1 MENDSSQNF
10 IPALINE
17 NSLVVKQ
24 KKELLELVGFETR
37 NKYSIE
43 KHDGTPIAFA
53 AEDGKG
59 LGAILFRHF
68 LGHWRSFSITIF
80 DTARSKVITAEH
92 PFRFLFSR
100 LIVKDQSGK
109 TIGAIQQRFSIFHKS
124 FDIVNESNQVVLT
137 TRAPIWKPWTFP
149 INKDEVEEAIILKRW
164 SGLFKEAFTDADQFT
179 INFHSKKLNL
189 KERQL
194 ILAATLLIDLVYFEN
209 KGSS

>member
-1 MENDSSQNF
+1 MDQSSPQPF
-10 IPALINE
+10 LVTLLNE
-17 NSLVVKQ
+17 HSFVVKQ
-24 KKELLELVGFETR
+24 KKELLELAGFETR

-43 KHDGTPIAFA
+43 KQDGTPIAFA

-68 LGHWRSFSITIF
+68 LGHWRTFSITIF
-80 DTARSKVITAEH
+80 DTTRVPVITADH
-92 PFRFLFSR
+92 PFRILFSR
-100 LIVKDQSGK
+100 LIVKNQAGE
-109 TIGAIQQRFSIFHKS
+109 TIGAIQQRFSIIHKS
-124 FDIVNESNQVVLT
+124 FDIVDESNQVIMT

-149 INKDEVEEAIILKRW
+149 IKKEEAEVAMILKRW
-164 SGLFKEAFTDADQFT
+164 GGVLKEAFTDADQFT
-179 INFHSKKLNL
+179 INFHGKNLNL

>member
-1 MENDSSQNF
+1 MDQSSPQAF
-10 IPALINE
+10 IATLLNE
-17 NSLVVKQ
+17 HSLVVKQ
-24 KKELLELVGFETR
+24 KKELLELAGFETR

-80 DTARSKVITAEH
+80 DTTRTPVLTAEH
-92 PFRFLFSR
+92 PFRILFSR
-100 LIVKDQSGK
+100 LIVKNQNGE
-109 TIGAIQQRFSIFHKS
+109 TIGAIQQRFSIIHKS
-124 FDIVNESNQVVLT
+124 FDIVDETNQVIMT

-149 INKDEVEEAIILKRW
+149 IRKAEVEEALILKRW
-164 SGLFKEAFTDADQFT
+164 SGVLKEAFTDADQFT
-179 INFHSKKLNL
+179 INFHSKNLNL
-189 KERQL
+189 KEREL
-194 ILAATLLIDLVYFEN
+194 VLAATLLIDLVYFEN